1 MTLYTTDYL
10 EYYLTLVAWVV
21 NNGIWSIL
29 VASGVFAL
37 PFVAIVIQEWLKA
50 RSEGADEG
58 NKGVLS
64 SMRIENRVWVAI
76 VVIMFAGIP
85 FIPVDLAT
93 IRFDTTRSAQCQ
105 VSVPLPNDTG
115 WSNVYTAL
123 NDQSALVP
131 VWWFF
136 MHALSKAVTGSAVA
150 AIPCGTDLRQIRMD
164 VDATRIDD
172 PVLAQEVADFTHDCY
187 GPSRAKLFMNR
198 PTLSDEQMND
208 VTWIGSSYFLD
219 TPGFYDT
226 YRSKTPRTAWPY
238 DATRDAGLAQV
249 DSGGGYPSCRQW
261 WADGGQGLR
270 SRLLAQVDPDL
281 LTRIGRWAGFL
292 SQSEVNDSVIRAVVS
307 PRQQKMNQ
315 GAVYTDYGGQIDKTL
330 PNVVTRG
337 VGDLGLTVGSL
348 AFFPAMDVVR
358 QALPMVL
365 TMLKMAL
372 VICIPLVLLIG
383 TYDLKTV
390 VTVSCVQ
397 FALFFVDFWFQL
409 ARWIDSTIL
418 DALYGWGF
426 GADRPHANFDPLIGL
441 NNAFGDMLLNFVMA
455 TMFIV
460 LPTFWVMALGWA
472 GVRAGN
478 FLGGLIT
485 GTSDAKSAGGSGS
498 RLAMTAV
505 SRWTTTP
512 PSGRCVG
519 WPWGGATTCSWARTR
534 AASARPQS
542 TAWCRPPSSM
552 GWTPRPTCVRCS
564 AALPSTPSTASM
576 SC

>member
-1 MTLYTTDYL
+1 
-10 EYYLTLVAWVV
+10 
-21 NNGIWSIL
+21 
-29 VASGVFAL
+29 
-37 PFVAIVIQEWLKA
+37 
-50 RSEGADEG
+50 
-58 NKGVLS
+58 
-64 SMRIENRVWVAI
+64 
-76 VVIMFAGIP
+76 
-85 FIPVDLAT
+85 
-93 IRFDTTRSAQCQ
+93 
-105 VSVPLPNDTG
+105 
-115 WSNVYTAL
+115 
-123 NDQSALVP
+123 
-131 VWWFF
+131 
-136 MHALSKAVTGSAVA
+136 
-150 AIPCGTDLRQIRMD
+150 
-164 VDATRIDD
+164 
-172 PVLAQEVADFTHDCY
+172 
-187 GPSRAKLFMNR
+187 
-198 PTLSDEQMND
+198 MND

-226 YRSKTPRTAWPY
+226 YRAKTPRTAWPY

-281 LTRIGRWAGFL
+281 LTRIGRWVGFL

-330 PNVVTRG
+330 PNIVTRG
-337 VGDLGLTVGSL
+337 ASDLGLTVGSL
-348 AFFPAMDVVR
+348 GFFPAMDVVR

-426 GADRPHANFDPLIGL
+426 GADRPHTNFDPLIGL

-455 TMFIV
+455 MMFIV
-460 LPTFWVMALGWA
+460 LPTFLGQLRIGLGRCSRTGTYRA
-472 GVRAGN
+472 GAVAPATDRTPRAAGGQRRWHGNESSRRRRSNREWRATSSVRAAAV
-478 FLGGLIT
+478 
-485 GTSDAKSAGGSGS
+485 DAY
-498 RLAMTAV
+498 
-505 SRWTTTP
+505 
-512 PSGRCVG
+512 
-519 WPWGGATTCSWARTR
+519 
-534 AASARPQS
+534 QS
-542 TAWCRPPSSM
+542 LLS
-552 GWTPRPTCVRCS
+552 
-564 AALPSTPSTASM
+564 
-576 SC
+576 